1 MEDIIQKIE
10 NDLLVNNRCLQEDTD
25 YFVKK
30 LLELWIE
37 YDKELLEM
45 LKGISNG

>member
-1 MEDIIQKIE
+1 MMEEIIQKIE
-10 NDLLVNNRCLQEDTD
+10 NDLLVNNRCLQENTD

-45 LKGISNG
+45 IRQVKE